1 MPQNPFSHSLPGDLI
16 PKLKDALA
24 EGETAASSGLGLV
37 LASAVER
44 LAAKESS
51 VLTPGDNETL
61 IFFASTNEEL
71 LGDSA
76 PVVPIGQSISGFV
89 YLTGQT
95 TAMDKAAD
103 NPKYFGKVDSYLADK
118 AEEEREGYSKTK
130 EYIAAPIVRGDS
142 VLGVLTF
149 VNRRDADAERFSK
162 EEIALAS
169 RYAEL
174 CGIFLDH
181 ISRVGR
187 QAAATEQAL
196 ETGFS
201 DGSQKN
207 WLDSPLMTGDTD
219 RDQVT
224 LRAEIGA
231 SLDHLSDMDLELV
244 RSLVE
249 RLSEENL
256 VA

>member
-1 MPQNPFSHSLPGDLI
+1 MPQDPFRQGLPGDLI
-16 PKLKDALA
+16 PKLQDALA
-24 EGETAASSGLGLV
+24 EGETAASSGLALV

-44 LAAKESS
+44 LGAKESS
-51 VLTPGDNETL
+51 VLTPGADDQLT
-61 IFFASTNEEL
+61 FFASTNEGL
-71 LGDSA
+71 SGDAA
-76 PVVPIGQSISGFV
+76 PIVPINRSIAGFV

-103 NPKYFGKVDSYLADK
+103 NPKYYSKVDSYLADR
-118 AEEEREGYSKTK
+118 AEEEEEGYSKTK

-149 VNRRDADAERFSK
+149 VNRKDPEATRFSK

-169 RYAEL
+169 QYAEL

-187 QAAATEQAL
+187 QAAATAKAL
-196 ETGFS
+196 ESEFS
-201 DGSQKN
+201 ADGQKT
-207 WLDSPLMTGDTD
+207 WLASPLMSGQPE

-231 SLDHLSDMDLELV
+231 ALDHLSDDDLELV
-244 RSLVE
+244 QSLVE
-249 RLSEENL
+249 RLGGEDL